1 MTDQEY
7 TPMNLTEEIRRV
19 AAEAECLYSLAALH
33 IELDRIA
40 AEITTRLQESH
51 PLVLCVLNGGIIP
64 TGELITRL
72 HFPLELDSIK
82 AGRYQ
87 GATRGGEFH
96 WILEPGLSLQDRTV
110 LIVDDVL
117 DEGITLAE
125 IKRYCTARGASAVYA
140 AVIVEKILNK
150 PKPAQADFIAVR
162 ADNRYLFGYGMD
174 YKNHLRNWPGIYACR
189 TVY

>member
-1 MTDQEY
+1 
-7 TPMNLTEEIRRV
+7 MNLNEEIRRV

-87 GATRGGEFH
+87 GR
-96 WILEPGLSLQDRTV
+96 PGVANFT
-110 LIVDDVL
+110 
-117 DEGITLAE
+117 G
-125 IKRYCTARGASAVYA
+125 YW
-140 AVIVEKILNK
+140 N
-150 PKPAQADFIAVR
+150 QACPCRIA
-162 ADNRYLFGYGMD
+162 
-174 YKNHLRNWPGIYACR
+174 PC
-189 TVY
+189 